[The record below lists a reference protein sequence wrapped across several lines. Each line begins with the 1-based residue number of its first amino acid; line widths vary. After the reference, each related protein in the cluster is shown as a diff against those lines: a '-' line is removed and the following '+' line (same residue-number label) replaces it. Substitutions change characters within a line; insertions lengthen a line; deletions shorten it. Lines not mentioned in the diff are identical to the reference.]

1 MDLSDLHELTR
12 KTQTSKDLLT
22 NYIMTKFIKP
32 KMIPAQEKLIEETM
46 KHRRSMMLG
55 SQDELHL
62 LAMLCKLI
70 QAKKTLDIGVFTG
83 YSALTIALALPQGGT
98 VVACDINDDYASI
111 GKPFWEEAG
120 VSEKIDLRIAP
131 AMETLNSLAK
141 TESGTFDF
149 AFIDADKEN
158 YANYYEICLQL
169 LRPGGMIAVDNTIW
183 SGKILSDQ
191 FQDKDTMAIKALN
204 DFVPTDN
211 RVESTLLNMADGV
224 LLAIKK

>member
-1 MDLSDLHELTR
+1 VTR

-32 KMIPAQEKLIEETM
+32 KMHPAQEKLIEETM
-46 KHRRSMMLG
+46 KHSRHMMLG

-70 QAKKTLDIGVFTG
+70 RAKKTLDIGVFTG
-83 YSALTIALALPQGGT
+83 YSALTIALALPPGGT
-98 VVACDINDDYASI
+98 VVACDVSEEYTNI
-111 GKPFWEEAG
+111 GKPFWSMAG

-131 AMETLNSLAK
+131 AMDSLNSLAK
-141 TESGTFDF
+141 TEAGTFDF

-158 YANYYEICLQL
+158 YRNYYEICLRL
-169 LRPGGMIAVDNTIW
+169 LRPGGIIAVDNTIW

-191 FQDKDTMAIKALN
+191 FQDKATMAIKALN
-204 DFVPTDN
+204 DFVPTDD
-211 RVESTLLNMADGV
+211 RVESTLMNMADGV